1 MFRIEDGREHFYQ
14 WDLNRRVIVEDS
26 SITQV
31 HFCNKTDNC
40 SLVVDVYEE
49 NGVYL
54 ADVPNILLQT
64 DWKIN
69 VYGYDKEYTKHCN
82 VFKVQNRTKPADYVY
97 TETEV
102 KSWEDL
108 EERISELENSSGSDC
123 YSKEETDELLLDKV
137 DKENGKGL
145 STEDFTTE
153 LNMVVN
159 NVFNDLFDDVITDNF
174 DPTYEYLLLG
184 GASISGIF
192 KVLDSDNNFIGILER
207 EYSDDYP
214 DEWEGYYIATEWF
227 EDLNGVVWV
236 NASEDGVV
244 SSWEVTTWHKIS
256 LKDRFFASNVSGECV
271 TKEEFDSTIGDIQSL
286 LDSTISLADS
296 YIGEVI
302 E

>member
-102 KSWEDL
+102 KNWEDL
-108 EERISELENSSGSDC
+108 EERIKELENASGSDC
-123 YSKEETDELLLDKV
+123 YSKEETDELLSQKADANYVDEMAAAINDTYLLAEKKV
-137 DKENGKGL
+137 DKEENKMLLEYVPIEEDYYVQWQRLNDDIYAPMGISVAFASDQANGVLKEICDPAL
-145 STEDFTTE
+145 VLHSYTDYE
-153 LNMVVN
+153 NIA
-159 NVFNDLFDDVITDNF
+159 VITADGEIYHTRYVI
-174 DPTYEYLLLG
+174 DYE
-184 GASISGIF
+184 
-192 KVLDSDNNFIGILER
+192 
-207 EYSDDYP
+207 DDEKTGWT
-214 DEWEGYYIATEWF
+214 EWESPY
-227 EDLNGVVWV
+227 
-236 NASEDGVV
+236 V
-244 SSWEVTTWHKIS
+244 SNYTFNK
-256 LKDRFFASNVSGECV
+256 
-271 TKEEFDSTIGDIQSL
+271 TIGDIQSL

-296 YIGEVI
+296 YIGEVT